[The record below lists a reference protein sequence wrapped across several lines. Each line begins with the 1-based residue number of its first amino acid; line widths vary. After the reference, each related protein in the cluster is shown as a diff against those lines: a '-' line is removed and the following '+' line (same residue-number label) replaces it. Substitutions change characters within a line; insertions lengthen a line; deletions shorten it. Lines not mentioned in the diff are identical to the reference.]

1 MADMNDDEIEE
12 KYDSETTEVD
22 DIGAEDNTQL
32 QQEPSA
38 ISPEPTQIDLTENDT
53 PLTLTL
59 TPTLTPRRSARSRTA
74 NEHYSESMFELSG
87 RRQQVRESPP
97 LVRQSR
103 ARTVSLSPPVLPSIP
118 ATHLPHT
125 LLSTYSDEQLPI
137 LYNAPRVERRVPQS
151 CIPLWVQATA
161 MYLTDYQHARAT
173 DDEARATNALW
184 QFMTLPARTMRL
196 MRGGRRKRHRNIFRI
211 RDRLLDIISG
221 RNDHSAPGLRKA
233 MRDRIISTAAPTEAA
248 IDDAAMTRVARFV
261 ADGYLRKAKQALK
274 STQPLA
280 PTADVEILKQL
291 KTLHPQRTQAPP
303 PLPLA
308 ATDYILTKSEMRLF
322 VRDVIAMDNG
332 TSGGPSQWTGHMLRV
347 LTDNSEC
354 MRGLMCII
362 NDIINGKV
370 PTAARDLVTS
380 SHLVA
385 ARKGDGRNGIRPIA
399 IGEVL
404 YRLASR
410 CVNSAVLPHVGANL
424 LNQYGVGDRNGTAQL
439 AHQLQVRT
447 SDETSP
453 KAAIT
458 LDLRNAFNECDR
470 RKVVEAAYDEPEM
483 SRAWK
488 LIDYGYASPT
498 RLWMHNASGRVHSI
512 DSLKSSQGVRQG
524 DPMSPLLFAL
534 AWDKY
539 VMRKVAEEFSDEG
552 VSVVSYLDDTTI
564 VAPVDII
571 FDVYRSVVAHAKE
584 VSLHIQQA
592 KCAFM
597 YLHDAVHRPSQE
609 AQAIIDR
616 NVIPRVESLTVV
628 GVPIG
633 KRNDS
638 FNAILQ
644 KRLDGLRPIFSRLK
658 HGRLSRQAA
667 FLLLR
672 SCAQRQLDYLLRAV
686 RPQAIDKF
694 AAEFDAIVL
703 DSAVDLLELHD
714 SRSSTLP
721 HDKLAMEQF
730 YHALSSGGFGLRR
743 ATDTS
748 PFAFLSAHV
757 AAVREQPAIWQDIST
772 DCPSS
777 YRRLLDAVAECM
789 DVVRERAT
797 TTGYDD
803 ANGRA
808 FILQQRALLDKLLP
822 TQPHSL
828 SQPLQLPTLAAFY
841 KKTGRDTT
849 MDHLQTSLTRLGNN
863 ARFYAFRH
871 PQSTS
876 IRALSQPI
884 REGYCTHMVHLT
896 RPYAGRWLCVIPR
909 DETTFMRDQ
918 QFIAAA
924 RIRLYLPARA
934 TMAEHCGCD
943 RFTNE
948 PGAYAIDPIHAL
960 SCQRTRGRELTERH
974 DSVVDSTAAAFRA
987 CGVQVHVEAR
997 GHDHE
1002 TDKRP
1007 DIFGVINGV
1016 PTYIDV
1022 GIVHP
1027 SAKSYRKEPIGAV
1040 ADKYAA
1046 MKIVKY
1052 RPLAMR
1058 RNGVVLPMIAESSGG
1073 FGQHALNLLADLRR
1087 CASENA
1093 AIASPQVIVNNF
1105 LDAVAIGIQRGNAL
1119 AVRRSVEMTQRDE
1132 YRRRVV
1138 SRNHRTA
1145 VTTVT
1150 RSTSLGIPNYLRSGI
1165 ATVRR
1170 SLSLQ

>member
-1 MADMNDDEIEE
+1 MSSQRSYTSPSSPRRGRGRWDCQCDATQHRIHTHCECADDECALHHEHVVDLTNDAYQAKMINRWDGRHRLTTEFLTDLHLIQCNVCLAVFTRGQWRFHQRACAAAPVAASRTMADMNDDEIEE

-38 ISPEPTQIDLTENDT
+38 VSPEPTQIDLTENDT

-161 MYLTDYQHARAT
+161 MYRTDYQHARAT

-424 LNQYGVGDRNGTAQL
+424 LNQYGVGDRNGA
-439 AHQLQVRT
+439 AH
-447 SDETSP
+447 
-453 KAAIT
+453 
-458 LDLRNAFNECDR
+458 
-470 RKVVEAAYDEPEM
+470 
-483 SRAWK
+483 
-488 LIDYGYASPT
+488 
-498 RLWMHNASGRVHSI
+498 
-512 DSLKSSQGVRQG
+512 
-524 DPMSPLLFAL
+524 
-534 AWDKY
+534 
-539 VMRKVAEEFSDEG
+539 
-552 VSVVSYLDDTTI
+552 
-564 VAPVDII
+564 
-571 FDVYRSVVAHAKE
+571 
-584 VSLHIQQA
+584 
-592 KCAFM
+592 
-597 YLHDAVHRPSQE
+597 
-609 AQAIIDR
+609 
-616 NVIPRVESLTVV
+616 
-628 GVPIG
+628 
-633 KRNDS
+633 
-638 FNAILQ
+638 
-644 KRLDGLRPIFSRLK
+644 
-658 HGRLSRQAA
+658 
-667 FLLLR
+667 
-672 SCAQRQLDYLLRAV
+672 RQLDTKEKPV
-686 RPQAIDKF
+686 
-694 AAEFDAIVL
+694 
-703 DSAVDLLELHD
+703 
-714 SRSSTLP
+714 SS
-721 HDKLAMEQF
+721 
-730 YHALSSGGFGLRR
+730 
-743 ATDTS
+743 
-748 PFAFLSAHV
+748 
-757 AAVREQPAIWQDIST
+757 
-772 DCPSS
+772 
-777 YRRLLDAVAECM
+777 
-789 DVVRERAT
+789 
-797 TTGYDD
+797 
-803 ANGRA
+803 
-808 FILQQRALLDKLLP
+808 
-822 TQPHSL
+822 
-828 SQPLQLPTLAAFY
+828 
-841 KKTGRDTT
+841 
-849 MDHLQTSLTRLGNN
+849 
-863 ARFYAFRH
+863 
-871 PQSTS
+871 
-876 IRALSQPI
+876 
-884 REGYCTHMVHLT
+884 
-896 RPYAGRWLCVIPR
+896 
-909 DETTFMRDQ
+909 
-918 QFIAAA
+918 
-924 RIRLYLPARA
+924 
-934 TMAEHCGCD
+934 
-943 RFTNE
+943 
-948 PGAYAIDPIHAL
+948 
-960 SCQRTRGRELTERH
+960 
-974 DSVVDSTAAAFRA
+974 
-987 CGVQVHVEAR
+987 
-997 GHDHE
+997 
-1002 TDKRP
+1002 
-1007 DIFGVINGV
+1007 V
-1016 PTYIDV
+1016 PT
-1022 GIVHP
+1022 P
-1027 SAKSYRKEPIGAV
+1027 F
-1040 ADKYAA
+1040 
-1046 MKIVKY
+1046 
-1052 RPLAMR
+1052 
-1058 RNGVVLPMIAESSGG
+1058 SGT
-1073 FGQHALNLLADLRR
+1073 A
-1087 CASENA
+1087 
-1093 AIASPQVIVNNF
+1093 
-1105 LDAVAIGIQRGNAL
+1105 
-1119 AVRRSVEMTQRDE
+1119 TQLE
-1132 YRRRVV
+1132 KC
-1138 SRNHRTA
+1138 SCF
-1145 VTTVT
+1145 
-1150 RSTSLGIPNYLRSGI
+1150 
-1165 ATVRR
+1165 
-1170 SLSLQ
+1170 